1 MCVSAPWDSEWSNH
15 TKENIASCDHLIF
28 WREISKWAQ
37 EKLSNFSVQI
47 VGSMFFNHNKKC
59 KTPKKEN
66 IKHTILPRTFH
77 RFTVTIWSPYTLMA
91 HMEGWVMTYYLIINF
106 YKETMLELIMVSL
119 SLKYT
124 TTIFSSHR
132 SHSNAEV
139 LNCHSFS
146 LPQWFET
153 VIHPSQT
160 LQAIQGKDLDLD
172 R

>member
-1 MCVSAPWDSEWSNH
+1 MQNTSNVKHQQRKHKTHNISTNISQVHSNDMVPLYLDGTYGRVSLD
-15 TKENIASCDHLIF
+15 
-28 WREISKWAQ
+28 
-37 EKLSNFSVQI
+37 
-47 VGSMFFNHNKKC
+47 
-59 KTPKKEN
+59 
-66 IKHTILPRTFH
+66 ILFDN
-77 RFTVTIWSPYTLMA
+77 
-91 HMEGWVMTYYLIINF
+91 IINY

-139 LNCHSFS
+139 LNCHSSS

-160 LQAIQGKDLDLD
+160 LQAIQGKDLNENFNHHLYVL
-172 R
+172 RR